1 MAKFITDDTKV
12 LLAKDFYDFCNGIIS
27 QVEGLRGIFND
38 DVYGNI
44 IHESIDVVKKE
55 YELYD
60 KFIGHN
66 NHVRRFYP
74 NDTYKNTINKL
85 NKLDPEVI
93 RKEIERC
100 GD

>member
-1 MAKFITDDTKV
+1 MAKFITDDTKDS
-12 LLAKDFYDFCNGIIS
+12 LAKDFYDFCNGIIS

-38 DVYGNI
+38 DVYSNI
-44 IHESIDVVKKE
+44 IHESINVVKKE

-60 KFIGHN
+60 
-66 NHVRRFYP
+66 
-74 NDTYKNTINKL
+74 KL

-93 RKEIERC
+93 RKEIERY